1 MKVNR
6 KPVIAVVD
14 DDPRVLESLENLFES
29 AGYVVRTFPSGAS
42 LLTTGLSSIDCLI
55 TDIGMPGMDGFE
67 LLDIVKKVRPKLPVF
82 LLTGRHEIGDQ
93 HRATGKDISGF
104 FRKPFSGQ
112 DLLAAIDH
120 ALLDA
125 NVEGENDQ

>member
-1 MKVNR
+1 MSQ

-29 AGYVVRTFPSGAS
+29 VGYTVATFSSGQS
-42 LLTTGLSSIDCLI
+42 LLTCDLSSINCLI

-67 LLDIVKKVRPKLPVF
+67 LLDIVKKTRPKLPVF

-104 FRKPFSGQ
+104 FTKPFGGQ
-112 DLLAAIDH
+112 DLVAAIDH
-120 ALLDA
+120 TLGDIDL
-125 NVEGENDQ
+125 EGNNDQ

>member
-1 MKVNR
+1 MIK

-29 AGYVVRTFPSGAS
+29 AGYSVLTFKSA
-42 LLTTGLSSIDCLI
+42 LLLLGTCVSEFDCLI

-67 LLDIVKKVRPKLPVF
+67 LLDMVKKARPRLPVF

-104 FRKPFSGQ
+104 FMKPFGGQ
-112 DLLAAIDH
+112 DLLAAIDRT
-120 ALLDA
+120 LRNENL
-125 NVEGENDQ
+125 EGENDQ

>member
-1 MKVNR
+1 MNR

-29 AGYVVRTFPSGAS
+29 AGYTVSTFSSGPS
-42 LLTTGLSSIDCLI
+42 LLGTDLSTINCLI

-67 LLDIVKKVRPKLPVF
+67 LLDIVKKARPKLPVF

-104 FRKPFSGQ
+104 FMKPFGGQ

-120 ALLDA
+120 MLGVT
-125 NVEGENDQ
+125 NVEGDNDQ